1 MLGSA
6 TAPVR
11 PGARAG
17 APVHVAFRSMHS
29 VGVPGVVLSRL
40 NGQPVRA
47 PVNASPAPSRVPPH
61 DSGTVWFATPSLA
74 ETCTPIL
81 HAGLPAHALSHQR
94 VLLRYTDSSAR
105 VVVNNI
111 NDVADP
117 DFPAKEPLLGRCDNA
132 QQRTT
137 RLYTVDELSA
147 LFGVVPKTIL
157 RWIERGDL
165 IVHRFN
171 GRIRVSETNL
181 QTFIR
186 LHRQG

>member
-47 PVNASPAPSRVPPH
+47 PVNAAPAPSRVPPH

-117 DFPAKEPLLGRCDNA
+117 DWSCGFRSCAKAATFRSSWIRARAACHGWPIRGPRLNHRLTDNGGHPIFIVSGAGGEAPPA
-132 QQRTT
+132 
-137 RLYTVDELSA
+137 
-147 LFGVVPKTIL
+147 
-157 RWIERGDL
+157 
-165 IVHRFN
+165 
-171 GRIRVSETNL
+171 
-181 QTFIR
+181 
-186 LHRQG
+186 

>member
-74 ETCTPIL
+74 ETCTPYSMPVSRRTHCHINAFYCAIL
-81 HAGLPAHALSHQR
+81 
-94 VLLRYTDSSAR
+94 
-105 VVVNNI
+105 
-111 NDVADP
+111 
-117 DFPAKEPLLGRCDNA
+117 
-132 QQRTT
+132 T
-137 RLYTVDELSA
+137 RRRAS
-147 LFGVVPKTIL
+147 
-157 RWIERGDL
+157 
-165 IVHRFN
+165 
-171 GRIRVSETNL
+171 
-181 QTFIR
+181 
-186 LHRQG
+186 

>member
-74 ETCTPIL
+74 ETCTPYS
-81 HAGLPAHALSHQR
+81 LPVSR
-94 VLLRYTDSSAR
+94 
-105 VVVNNI
+105 
-111 NDVADP
+111 
-117 DFPAKEPLLGRCDNA
+117 
-132 QQRTT
+132 RTHCHIKQVEAVFGSNPT
-137 RLYTVDELSA
+137 RL
-147 LFGVVPKTIL
+147 GH
-157 RWIERGDL
+157 W
-165 IVHRFN
+165 N
-171 GRIRVSETNL
+171 RVAWL
-181 QTFIR
+181 
-186 LHRQG
+186 

>member
-74 ETCTPIL
+74 ETCTPYSMPVSRRTHCHIKQIEATSDRGPASL
-81 HAGLPAHALSHQR
+81 SNWNRVAG
-94 VLLRYTDSSAR
+94 
-105 VVVNNI
+105 
-111 NDVADP
+111 
-117 DFPAKEPLLGRCDNA
+117 FLLGR
-132 QQRTT
+132 Q
-137 RLYTVDELSA
+137 
-147 LFGVVPKTIL
+147 
-157 RWIERGDL
+157 
-165 IVHRFN
+165 
-171 GRIRVSETNL
+171 
-181 QTFIR
+181 
-186 LHRQG
+186 